1 MSDAFDFSKTKIPAK
16 VAQSK
21 SNKKDTIPELEY
33 DNKRGEN
40 ASQLNLQDLADKS
53 KRNQSLS
60 EIESN
65 ANESSNVAQ
74 LMNLNENINLSDK
87 QDLTHQK
94 ENNTGLPDDLKSG
107 VESLSGHSM
116 DDVKVFRNSEKPAQL
131 QASAYAQGT
140 DIHLAP
146 GQEKHLPHEA
156 WHVAQQKQ
164 GKVKPTTQLK
174 GNVNVND
181 DPALE
186 NEADIMG
193 SKAASLVQRKS
204 EKQENAFQ
212 LKSSADSVVQMAKPK
227 MEKKNASKHI
237 DKLAKGGKTVEQTQ
251 KGRGKKAGV
260 TAEVDEGKLN
270 KSSGELVDAATG
282 ARSPVDQAANASTS
296 GIDIDT
302 FASDLTK
309 SLQDAWNAA
318 LAFES
323 SQKGN
328 RLEAGA
334 KGTAA
339 FSKAV
344 TSYSSAFANVLGAS
358 KEVASCISGVG
369 AAFSAADNIM
379 KGIFEYQHFKT
390 VEKIARVVES
400 NGKDEAVTKGEMLV
414 LSRYKDAIMI
424 KGADAALSAILDTAE
439 LITLACG
446 GVGTPAVKLIN
457 CIYKSLKAG
466 IGYYRDYQSMK
477 ANQADKRLGIE
488 GGAIVRE
495 DSGAGRVDEILAQ
508 SWNDGWEK
516 SSVKNMVEIDLQ
528 RDKLKEVI
536 DELVE
541 LKNDPRLTSSTDPNA
556 TKTIDEKIKTS
567 KEKLITLDKKINV
580 GIREYNTWMV
590 VGATSSN
597 VIPLTEPDIKKLSDF
612 HKKNIE
618 SILKQ
623 ASEGSGNIGTKIKRW
638 RSWIGMDDRT
648 NKEKYLDK
656 IIAKYGPLF
665 DQDDEYI
672 RKIDINEIKASG
684 ADQYFWDKTKKAIH
698 HVAQRDK
705 QDWKSSRVS
714 FSDLNNEMEKILNTL
729 SIEQLKGIDKDFFED
744 VNDSNKS
751 KIISNWIST
760 KGL

>member
-21 SNKKDTIPELEY
+21 SNKKNTIPELEY
-33 DNKRGEN
+33 DNKRAEN
-40 ASQLNLQDLADKS
+40 ISQLNLQDLADKS
-53 KRNQSLS
+53 KRNQSFS

-74 LMNLNENINLSDK
+74 LMNLNENINLSGQ
-87 QDLTHQK
+87 QDLTQQK
-94 ENNTGLPDDLKSG
+94 ANNTGLPDDLKSG

-116 DDVKVFRNSEKPAQL
+116 DDVKVYRNSEKPAQL

-140 DIHLAP
+140 NIHLGP

-204 EKQENAFQ
+204 EKQENPFQ

-227 MEKKNASKHI
+227 IKKEKASKHI

-260 TAEVDEGKLN
+260 TAEVDEGKVN

-344 TSYSSAFANVLGAS
+344 TSYSSVFANVLGAS
-358 KEVASCISGVG
+358 KEVATCISGVG
-369 AAFSAADNIM
+369 AALSAADNIM

-414 LSRYKDAIMI
+414 LSRYKDAIKI
-424 KGADAALSAILDTAE
+424 KGADAAFSAILDTAE

-466 IGYYRDYQSMK
+466 VGYYRDYQSMK

-488 GGAIVRE
+488 GGSIVRE
-495 DSGAGRVDEILAQ
+495 DSGAGHVDEILAQ
-508 SWNDGWEK
+508 SKGKWEK
-516 SSVKNMVEIDLQ
+516 NTVKNMVEIDLQ

-536 DELVE
+536 EELVVS
-541 LKNDPRLTSSTDPNA
+541 KNDTRLTSSTDPNA

-567 KEKLITLDKKINV
+567 QEQLITLDNKINF
-580 GIREYNTWMV
+580 GIEAYNTWMA
-590 VGATSSN
+590 VGTTSSN
-597 VIPLTEPDIKKLSDF
+597 VIQLTELDIKKLSDF

-672 RKIDINEIKASG
+672 RKIDITEIKASG
-684 ADQYFWDKTKKAIH
+684 ADEYLWDKTKKAIH

-744 VNDSNKS
+744 VNDDNKS